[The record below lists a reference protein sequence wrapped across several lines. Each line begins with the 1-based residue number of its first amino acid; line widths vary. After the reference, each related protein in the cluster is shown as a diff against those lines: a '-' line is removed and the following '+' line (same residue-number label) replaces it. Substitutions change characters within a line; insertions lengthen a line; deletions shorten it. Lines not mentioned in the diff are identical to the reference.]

1 MLLAIKDWFSLLL
14 LPLSPCLV
22 KSPLPLSC
30 PKTFLIEP
38 PDPLCLS
45 LSLPP
50 CLCFAQDYES
60 CVRRGDKEC
69 TYADGDERD
78 DFGQLT
84 EFFCGQDDEC
94 T

>member
-1 MLLAIKDWFSLLL
+1 MGVASVNKMYKISHILRVFHGVCMH
-14 LPLSPCLV
+14 PLV
-22 KSPLPLSC
+22 A
-30 PKTFLIEP
+30 
-38 PDPLCLS
+38 
-45 LSLPP
+45 
-50 CLCFAQDYES
+50 AQDYET

-69 TYADGDERD
+69 SYEEGGERD

>member
-1 MLLAIKDWFSLLL
+1 MHPGCWDERLRDS
-14 LPLSPCLV
+14 V
-22 KSPLPLSC
+22 
-30 PKTFLIEP
+30 
-38 PDPLCLS
+38 
-45 LSLPP
+45 
-50 CLCFAQDYES
+50 QDYET

-69 TYADGDERD
+69 SYEEGGERD

>member
-1 MLLAIKDWFSLLL
+1 M
-14 LPLSPCLV
+14 
-22 KSPLPLSC
+22 
-30 PKTFLIEP
+30 
-38 PDPLCLS
+38 
-45 LSLPP
+45 
-50 CLCFAQDYES
+50 QDYET

-69 TYADGDERD
+69 SYEEGGERD